1 MRVKP
6 TDKYR
11 EYQTRIRQ
19 QDKFIEAML
28 NGETEVL
35 PTIEYRYMFDGGRPG
50 LLELHI
56 VPADWAE
63 EVLVASVSIQG
74 YGDAP
79 RTKHFNLRGTLTQLM
94 AEIRLDTH
102 WAVADDDTKELWR
115 QELAQLEA
123 VRARYDANGRRIAA

>member
-6 TDKYR
+6 TEKYR

-56 VPADWAE
+56 VPADWVE
-63 EVLVASVSIQG
+63 EVLVACVSIQG

-79 RTKHFNLRGTLTQLM
+79 RTKHFNLRGTLLTLIEDM
-94 AEIRLDTH
+94 TKRLASWT
-102 WAVADDDTKELWR
+102 ADDDTKQLWR

-123 VRARYDANGRRIAA
+123 VRDRYDANGRRIAA